1 MKVEPLPSRPNLARY
16 VKQARELAKGY
27 RTAGT
32 ETMYLIRQRHPRLS
46 GRPNTNDRNPVTDEQ
61 IRQTGVTPADARA
74 IVAGVHQFESWSD
87 FTRHIGELNRKSSP
101 VAQFEAAADAVVKG
115 DTTRLKRLLRD
126 NPDLIRM
133 RSAREHRAT
142 LLHYVGSN
150 GVEQYRQKTP
160 KNIVRIAKRCLT
172 RGAGMAPGAV

>member
-101 VAQFEAAADAVVKG
+101 VAQFEAAADAIVNG
-115 DTTRLKRLLRD
+115 DATKLKRLLRE
-126 NPDLIRM
+126 NPDLNSHALNTRTS
-133 RSAREHRAT
+133 RHASALR
-142 LLHYVGSN
+142 
-150 GVEQYRQKTP
+150 
-160 KNIVRIAKRCLT
+160 
-172 RGAGMAPGAV
+172 